1 MQFDSRI
8 PVYVQIIRYFKVK
21 IASGALAMGAEI
33 PSRRELAKRWKINPN
48 TVQRAFKEMEEAKLI
63 YTEGNM
69 PSKVTN
75 DEATIAHIRE
85 TLVQEAIEQFIS
97 SIHTLQIPLEEVIVE
112 LEKQYAN
119 AVRKGARTDDRSEK
133 YKKSFRS

>member
-119 AVRKGARTDDRSEK
+119 AVRKGARTDD
-133 YKKSFRS
+133 

>member
-1 MQFDSRI
+1 MNGRKDGTMRMQFDSRI
-8 PVYVQIIRYFKVK
+8 PVYVQIVRYFKVK
-21 IASGALAMGAEI
+21 IASGALEMGTEM

-119 AVRKGARTDDRSEK
+119 AVRKGARTDD
-133 YKKSFRS
+133 

>member
-1 MQFDSRI
+1 MRMQFDSRI
-8 PVYVQIIRYFKVK
+8 PMYVQIVRYFKEK
-21 IASGALAMGAEI
+21 IASGALEMGTEM

-75 DEATIAHIRE
+75 DEQVIANIRQ

-97 SIHTLQIPLEEVIVE
+97 SIHTLQIPLEEVIDE

-119 AVRKGARTDDRSEK
+119 AVQKGAGNDD
-133 YKKSFRS
+133 

>member
-21 IASGALAMGAEI
+21 IASGALAMGVEI

-119 AVRKGARTDDRSEK
+119 AVRKGARTDD
-133 YKKSFRS
+133 